1 MEKIVLNIQICSSWS
16 YKGYFNNFKE
26 ILERNFK
33 NVDVNGFNFP
43 LSGFRL
49 YFYSFAFIIFGL
61 IILSVF
67 FTGIMKPF
75 LKIFFNEEHI
85 KMINENKVQIILIS
99 YFAFNIILNVINN
112 TGAFEIFYKD
122 EIIFS
127 KLNEGN
133 FPEINE
139 IIKILVKKGAKFEKK

>member
-1 MEKIVLNIQICSSWS
+1 M
-16 YKGYFNNFKE
+16 
-26 ILERNFK
+26 
-33 NVDVNGFNFP
+33 NGFNFP
-43 LSGFRL
+43 LSGIRL

-61 IILSVF
+61 VILSVF

-99 YFAFNIILNVINN
+99 YFAFNTILNVINN

-139 IIKILVKKGAKFEKK
+139 IIKILMKKGAKFEKK